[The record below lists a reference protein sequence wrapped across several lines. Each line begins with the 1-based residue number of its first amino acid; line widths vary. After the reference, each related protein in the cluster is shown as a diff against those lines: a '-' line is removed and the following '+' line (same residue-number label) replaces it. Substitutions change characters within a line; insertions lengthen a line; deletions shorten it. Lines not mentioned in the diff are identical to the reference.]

1 MDWPSLLT
9 AAVVVVT
16 LALLASAQRAPDMA
30 MIGGV
35 VVLLAAGILT
45 PDEALRGMANE
56 GMITV
61 AALFVVAAAV
71 ERTGALALVVDRVL
85 GRPKSLAAAQFRTMA
100 GPAVVSA
107 FMNNTPVV
115 ALMVP
120 AIRTWAA
127 KHRLSVSKLLM
138 PMNAA
143 VVLGG
148 LCTLIGTST
157 NLVVSGLLEDKT
169 GRPMGMF
176 DISWLGVPLLVAGFL
191 YLLVA
196 SRRLLRDRRPA
207 ISESDDPRQYS
218 LEMEVEA
225 DSGLVGRTIEEAGLR
240 GLHGLF
246 LMEIDRGGHV
256 LAAVAPSERLEAGDR
271 LVFVGVIDSVVELQ
285 KIRGLRPATDQV
297 FQLDGPRSE
306 RVLVEAVVS
315 PVCPLVGRTI
325 RDGRFRTTYDA
336 VVIAVA
342 RNGER
347 LQMKLGDIVLEPGD
361 TLLLEASPG
370 FLERQRSSRHFYL
383 VSEVVGAQPPR
394 HDRAWI
400 AGAVLVAMVAAAA
413 VNLLPM
419 VAASLFAAGA
429 VICTRCISA
438 NEARRA
444 IEWESLLLIAASFG
458 IARAMEKTGLAESLA
473 GATIAA
479 AGSDPTAVLAA
490 VYLVA
495 MLFTE
500 LMSNNAAAVLVFP
513 IAWQAAADLG
523 VNPLPFVMAI
533 TVAASC
539 GFATPMGYQTNLMI
553 YGPGGYRFSDYLR
566 FGGPL
571 NLLVMA
577 LTVVLAPL
585 IWPFAPSA
593 GTMPTPMPAAIV
605 APPGGPDGA
614 GPASLQEAAMPATA
628 ATSRSISATVL

>member
-1 MDWPSLLT
+1 MDLASLIDALRGNWQAALT
-9 AAVVVVT
+9 GLVVLVT
-16 LALLASAQRAPDMA
+16 LGLLLFVQRAPDMV

-35 VVLLAAGILT
+35 VLLLAAGVIA
-45 PDEALRGMANE
+45 PDEALKGMSNE

-71 ERTGALALVVDRVL
+71 ERTGALAVLVDRAL
-85 GRPKSLAAAQFRTMA
+85 GRPRSLAAAQVRTMI
-100 GPAVVSA
+100 GPSLLSA
-107 FMNNTPVV
+107 FVNNTPVV

-120 AIRTWAA
+120 AIRDWAK

-157 NLVVSGLLEDKT
+157 NVVVSGLVEDKR
-169 GRPMGMF
+169 GVPLGMF
-176 DISWLGVPLLVAGFL
+176 DITPLGVALLGAGFA

-196 SRRLLRDRRPA
+196 SRWLLKDRRPPM
-207 ISESDDPRQYS
+207 SQSDDPRQYS
-218 LEMEVEA
+218 LEMLVEPG
-225 DSGLVGRTIEEAGLR
+225 SPLVGRSIEEAGLR
-240 GLHGLF
+240 HLDNLF

-256 LAAVAPSERLEAGDR
+256 MAAVEPTERLEAGDR

-297 FQLDGPRSE
+297 FKLDDPRSE
-306 RVLVEAVVS
+306 RRLVEAVVS
-315 PVCPLVGRTI
+315 NTCPLVGRTI
-325 RDGRFRTTYDA
+325 RAGRFRSTYGA

-347 LQMKLGDIVLEPGD
+347 LQMKIGDIALEPGD
-361 TLLLEASPG
+361 TLLLEAGPA
-370 FLERQRSSRHFYL
+370 FLDRQRSSRHFYL
-383 VSEVVGAQPPR
+383 VSEISDAVAPR

-400 AGAVLVAMVAAAA
+400 ACTILAAMVLAAALDLVPMVAAA
-413 VNLLPM
+413 L
-419 VAASLFAAGA
+419 VAACGVVATG
-429 VICTRCISA
+429 CISST
-438 NEARRA
+438 EARRS

-458 IARAMEKTGLAESLA
+458 LARAMEKTGLAAAVAES
-473 GATIAA
+473 TIAA
-479 AGSDPTAVLAA
+479 AGDHPHLVLAA
-490 VYLVA
+490 LYLVA

-500 LMSNNAAAVLVFP
+500 LMSNNAAAVLTFP
-513 IAWQAAADLG
+513 IAWQTAADLD

-553 YGPGGYRFSDYLR
+553 YGPGGYKFSDYVR

-577 LTVVLAPL
+577 LTVALAPL
-585 IWPFAPSA
+585 LWPF
-593 GTMPTPMPAAIV
+593 
-605 APPGGPDGA
+605 
-614 GPASLQEAAMPATA
+614 
-628 ATSRSISATVL
+628 R

>member
-1 MDWPSLLT
+1 MDLASLIDALRGNWQASLT
-9 AAVVVVT
+9 GLVVLVT
-16 LALLASAQRAPDMA
+16 LGLLLFVQRAPDMV

-35 VVLLAAGILT
+35 VLLLAAGVIA
-45 PDEALRGMANE
+45 PDEALKGMSNE

-71 ERTGALALVVDRVL
+71 ERTGALAVLVDRAL
-85 GRPKSLAAAQFRTMA
+85 GRPRSLAAAQVRTMV
-100 GPAVVSA
+100 GPSLLSA

-120 AIRTWAA
+120 AIRDWAK

-157 NLVVSGLLEDKT
+157 NVVVSGLVEDKR
-169 GRPMGMF
+169 GVPLGMF
-176 DISWLGVPLLVAGFL
+176 DITPLGLALLGAGFA

-196 SRRLLRDRRPA
+196 SRWLLKDRRPPM
-207 ISESDDPRQYS
+207 SPSDDPRQYS
-218 LEMEVEA
+218 LEMLVEPG
-225 DSGLVGRTIEEAGLR
+225 SPLVGRSIEEAGLR
-240 GLHGLF
+240 HLDNLF

-256 LAAVAPSERLEAGDR
+256 MAAVAPTERLEAGDR

-297 FQLDGPRSE
+297 FKLDDPRSE
-306 RVLVEAVVS
+306 RRLVEAVVS
-315 PVCPLVGRTI
+315 NSCPLVGRTI
-325 RDGRFRTTYDA
+325 REGRFRSTYGA

-347 LQMKLGDIVLEPGD
+347 LQMKIGDIALEPGD
-361 TLLLEASPG
+361 TLLLEAGPA
-370 FLERQRSSRHFYL
+370 FLDRQRSSRHFYL
-383 VSEVVGAQPPR
+383 VSEISDAVAPR

-400 AGAVLVAMVAAAA
+400 ACTILAAMVLAAALDLVPMVAAA
-413 VNLLPM
+413 L
-419 VAASLFAAGA
+419 VAACGVVATG
-429 VICTRCISA
+429 CISST
-438 NEARRA
+438 EARRS

-458 IARAMEKTGLAESLA
+458 LARAMEKTGLAAAVAES
-473 GATIAA
+473 TIAA
-479 AGSDPTAVLAA
+479 AGDHPHLVLAA
-490 VYLVA
+490 LYLVA

-500 LMSNNAAAVLVFP
+500 LMSNNAAAVLTFP
-513 IAWQAAADLG
+513 IAWQTAADLD

-553 YGPGGYRFSDYLR
+553 YGPGGYKFSDYVR

-577 LTVVLAPL
+577 LTVALAPL
-585 IWPFAPSA
+585 LWPF
-593 GTMPTPMPAAIV
+593 
-605 APPGGPDGA
+605 
-614 GPASLQEAAMPATA
+614 
-628 ATSRSISATVL
+628 R